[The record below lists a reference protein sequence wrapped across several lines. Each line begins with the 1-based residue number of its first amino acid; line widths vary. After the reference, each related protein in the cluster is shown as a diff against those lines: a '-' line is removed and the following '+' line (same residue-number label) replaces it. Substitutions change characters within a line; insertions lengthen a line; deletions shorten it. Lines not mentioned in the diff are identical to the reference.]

1 MADLSLYILLQST
14 LILSAPLI
22 LAAMAGLIS
31 ERSGVM
37 NIALEGKVL
46 GAACATALVTQA
58 TGNAFYGL
66 GAGVLASIVL
76 SALHALLTQSF
87 LINHIISGMAINAI
101 ALGGTSFISK
111 GLQMGSAIGMPRLSV
126 TWFLV
131 AAFAL
136 PFLIGLYLRYTRGGS
151 HLLAVGNDPDKSRQM
166 GLDPVR
172 IRWMALTATG
182 VFCGLAGAMLIANV
196 GSFTDGMTAGRGFIA
211 LAAMILGAWRPI
223 PALLACLV
231 FGGFTGLQL
240 QLQGTELMGAQIP
253 PELWTALP
261 YVVTLLAL
269 GLYLSKGR
277 APAGLGKP

>member
-1 MADLSLYILLQST
+1 MVDLSILLHGT
-14 LILSAPLI
+14 LILSAPLV
-22 LAAMAGLIS
+22 LAAMAGLVS

-58 TGNAFYGL
+58 TGNAFAGL
-66 GAGVLASIVL
+66 GAGVVAALSL

-87 LINHIISGMAINAI
+87 LINHIISGMAINALAI
-101 ALGGTSFISK
+101 GGTSFISK
-111 GLQMGSAIGMPRLSV
+111 GLQMGTAIGMPRLPV
-126 TWFLV
+126 EWFLV
-131 AAFAL
+131 VAFAL
-136 PFLIGLYLRYTRGGS
+136 PFLLGLYLRFTRGGA

-172 IRWMALTATG
+172 IRWVALTATG

-196 GSFTDGMTAGRGFIA
+196 GAFTDGMTAGRGFIA
-211 LAAMILGAWRPI
+211 LAAMILGAWRPV
-223 PALLACLV
+223 PALAACLI
-231 FGGFTGLQL
+231 FGGFTALQL
-240 QLQGTELMGAQIP
+240 QLQGTPFFGAQIP

-261 YVVTLLAL
+261 YAVTLVALA
-269 GLYLSKGR
+269 LYLSKGR